1 MRNDKDEGAESRTET
16 KKCFVGRRER
26 KRESRGGIAT
36 TTHLERRVLVE
47 IRERGVAQNLGAPV
61 VLARSVHDVAVL
73 EFDETVLV
81 LLVAQ
86 GDEFV
91 EHERVAAHVCGV
103 AGGGAK

>member
-1 MRNDKDEGAESRTET
+1 MRVRRAG
-16 KKCFVGRRER
+16 RER
-26 KRESRGGIAT
+26 KNIMRGG
-36 TTHLERRVLVE
+36 E
-47 IRERGVAQNLGAPV
+47 RERERVWEESPQQLTLSVAQNLGAPV

-73 EFDETVLV
+73 EFDEAVLV

>member
-16 KKCFVGRRER
+16 KKCFVGRRE
-26 KRESRGGIAT
+26 SRGGIAT
-36 TTHLERRVLVE
+36 TAHLERRVLVE